1 MWKSSLPKALKCE
14 RGGVAIVTA
23 IFATVILWCSAF
35 AVDVASLYLDRR
47 TAQGAVDL
55 AAIAAARNIEDA
67 DRMARIA
74 LEDNGIGNISQ
85 LTITPGS
92 YAADPG
98 VDPALR
104 FTAGTEPYNAVRVEL
119 RHEAPLYF
127 AGALLGI
134 PTVSVGT
141 QAVAAT
147 TAQAAFSIGSRLL
160 RLQGGLL
167 NAVLGG
173 LLGGNITLT
182 AMDYEALLDSN
193 VKLFDFMDALAT
205 ELGIEAGT
213 YSDVLNAGVNAGQ
226 VLDALAS
233 VTQSSGDAGA
243 SAALRKMGSQSNA
256 WNATVPLNSLVN
268 LGPYGNMSLNSN
280 SPGFDPGINVMQM
293 VSATGSVANGDSQVA
308 LNLGASIPGLASVLV
323 DLAIGEP
330 PQHSSW
336 FTVGEK
342 GANVRTAQTRLK
354 VVAEIAP
361 DLILPGI
368 SVRVP
373 LYVEVAYAESR
384 LESVTCGVDPKSDA
398 RVEIAAKPGIDE
410 LWLGEVSSHAMKD
423 FSGHPQVSKAKLVN
437 LPLLKVLA
445 SAHAAATNVQA
456 DTLVFDWLDAEEST
470 VKSVHT
476 HDTLTTLLS
485 TLVGDLDIDVNVLGL
500 GLGLPGPISSAVSTG
515 LAGTAPVL
523 DSLVSGLL
531 DALGIR
537 LGEAD
542 VRLHGIRCDGSVLVG

>member
-1 MWKSSLPKALKCE
+1 MWKSSLPKAFKCDQ
-14 RGGVAIVTA
+14 GGVAIITA
-23 IFATVILWCSAF
+23 ILAAVILWCSAF
-35 AVDVASLYLDRR
+35 AVDVGSLYLDRR

-67 DRMARIA
+67 DRMARLA
-74 LEDNGIGNISQ
+74 LEDNGIGNIRQ

-98 VDPALR
+98 VAPSQR
-104 FTAGTEPYNAVRVEL
+104 FSAGTEPFNAVRVEL

-141 QAVAAT
+141 EAIAAT
-147 TAQAAFSIGSRLL
+147 TAQGAFSIGSRLL
-160 RLQGGLL
+160 RLDGGVL

-173 LLGGNITLT
+173 LLGGNISLT
-182 AMDYEALLDSN
+182 AMDYEALATSN

-205 ELGIEAGT
+205 ELNLEAGT
-213 YSDVLNAGVNAGQ
+213 YKDVINADVNAGH

-233 VTQSSGDAGA
+233 VTQDSGGASA
-243 SAALRKMGSQSNA
+243 SAALRTLGAQSNA
-256 WNATVPLNSLVN
+256 WNANVPLNSLVN
-268 LGPYGNMSLNSN
+268 LGPYGNLSLNSN
-280 SPGFDPGINVMQM
+280 APGFDPGVNVMQL
-293 VSATGSVANGDSQVA
+293 VSATGSIANGDKQVS
-308 LNLGASIPGLASVLV
+308 LNLGASIPGLASVQV

-336 FTVGEK
+336 FSVGEK
-342 GANVRTAQTRLK
+342 GATVRTAQTRLK
-354 VVAEIAP
+354 LVAEIAP
-361 DLILPGI
+361 NTILSGV
-368 SVRVP
+368 SVRIP
-373 LYVEVAYAESR
+373 LYLEVAYAEAK
-384 LESVTCGVDPKSDA
+384 LESISCGADPKNDA
-398 RVEIAAKPGIDE
+398 RVEIAAKPGIAE
-410 LWLGEVSSHAMKD
+410 LWLGEVSSHAMQD
-423 FSGHPQVSKAKLVN
+423 FSSKPNVPKARLVT

-445 SAHAAATNVQA
+445 SAHAAATNIEA
-456 DTLVFDWLDAEEST
+456 DTLVFDWLDAEQGT
-470 VKSVHT
+470 LKRTHT

-485 TLVGDLDIDVNVLGL
+485 SMMGNLDINVNALGL
-500 GLGLPGPISSAVSTG
+500 GLGFPGPITSAVSAG
-515 LAGTAPVL
+515 LASTMPVL

-531 DALGIR
+531 EALGIT